1 MPPPLNEGAVT
12 YADGTKATVPQMAKD
27 VSQFLTWASNP
38 EMDVRKHMG
47 VRMVGFFA
55 LLACV
60 TYGVKRK
67 IWADLH

>member
-1 MPPPLNEGAVT
+1 
-12 YADGTKATVPQMAKD
+12 MAHD
-27 VSQFLTWASNP
+27 VAEFLTWASNP

-47 VRMVGFFA
+47 IRMVGFFA
-55 LLACV
+55 ALACV